1 MRKFIF
7 ILIFLFIFVLAKA
20 EKFKYP
26 YRSFYNRDPLKPLI
40 NEEGKIV
47 ISEKRR
53 GFVLQGIVYRGKS
66 NSVIINNTLYKEGDI
81 IEGFKIKRV
90 EEDKVILEKEGKEFI
105 LKWEEK

>member
-1 MRKFIF
+1 MKKFIF
-7 ILIFLFIFVLAKA
+7 ILIFIFIFILTKA

-40 NEEGKIV
+40 DEQGKIV

-53 GFVLQGIVYRGKS
+53 GFILQGIVYRGEF

-81 IEGFKIKRV
+81 IEGFKIKKIK
-90 EEDKVILEKEGKEFI
+90 ENKVILEKKGKEFI
-105 LKWEEK
+105 LKWEGE